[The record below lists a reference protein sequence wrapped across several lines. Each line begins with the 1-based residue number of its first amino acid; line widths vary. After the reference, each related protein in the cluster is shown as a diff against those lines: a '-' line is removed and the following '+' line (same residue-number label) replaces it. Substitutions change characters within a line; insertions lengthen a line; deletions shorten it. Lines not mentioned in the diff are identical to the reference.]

1 MNTIKGAIRS
11 KTMWFN
17 IITGVLA
24 VLSLKEITT
33 LMPQTFLPNLAVI
46 NALGNLVLRML
57 TNQPLS
63 GKAR

>member
-17 IITGVLA
+17 LITAVLA
-24 VLSLKEITT
+24 MLSLKEITT

-46 NALGNLVLRML
+46 NAVGNLILRVL
-57 TNQPLS
+57 TNQPLA
-63 GKAR
+63 GK